1 MNTSTK
7 PIRMLVVEDH
17 VGLAENLS
25 EYFENSHYVLDFASD
40 GLTALHL
47 IATHEYDVIVL
58 DVMLPGLSGFD
69 ICHRIRNDIQCTTPV
84 IMMTAKD
91 QLKDKEEGFRAGAD
105 DYLVKPFDL
114 RELQLRVNALYRRKE
129 CMGKT
134 PGIEVP
140 GIRFDPGKLTVQVN
154 HSGSLELS
162 GTMARIFEELIKAY
176 PGFLSYEQLQERIW
190 GEKEVD
196 MNTLRTHVYTLRKL
210 LQDTFGFSMIKTMHG
225 RGYRLTPPAQAEQ

>member
-1 MNTSTK
+1 M
-7 PIRMLVVEDH
+7 
-17 VGLAENLS
+17 
-25 EYFENSHYVLDFASD
+25 
-40 GLTALHL
+40 
-47 IATHEYDVIVL
+47 
-58 DVMLPGLSGFD
+58 
-69 ICHRIRNDIQCTTPV
+69 
-84 IMMTAKD
+84 
-91 QLKDKEEGFRAGAD
+91 
-105 DYLVKPFDL
+105 
-114 RELQLRVNALYRRKE
+114 
-129 CMGKT
+129 
-134 PGIEVP
+134 P